1 MSALDVLCD
10 CVYYI
15 QDVSL
20 VLALAL
26 KVKSVA
32 LRLKSLVLALMRYGS
47 PDTECEFNEVQ
58 FHCVANVDELSL

>member
-1 MSALDVLCD
+1 MIVC
-10 CVYYI
+10 YI

-32 LRLKSLVLALMRYGS
+32 LRLKSLVLTLMRYGS
-47 PDTECEFNEVQ
+47 PDTECEFDEVQ
-58 FHCVANVDELSL
+58 FHCVAHVDELSL